1 MPWINLV
8 RKHGM
13 VCCVKTLK
21 GLCGKIMTF
30 TFLVAIEKK
39 CLMGENLL
47 IQ

>member
-30 TFLVAIEKK
+30 TFLVAIEK
-39 CLMGENLL
+39 NV
-47 IQ
+47 